1 MYSHR
6 AFTSAKCPLVD
17 EPIFSSRMY
26 LLASGQAVPPVS
38 RLLFVPTGH
47 AEQEREAESEHFP
60 FSHAVQY
67 AAFMPP
73 ARLWHSQQREGKLN
87 LKRRRQRVLFPH
99 DLLLMVRETESLR
112 LNYAQLNLNRPL
124 RISAGPRH
132 LSRPLAT

>member
-1 MYSHR
+1 
-6 AFTSAKCPLVD
+6 
-17 EPIFSSRMY
+17 MY

-73 ARLWHSQQREGKLN
+73 ARL
-87 LKRRRQRVLFPH
+87 
-99 DLLLMVRETESLR
+99 
-112 LNYAQLNLNRPL
+112 
-124 RISAGPRH
+124 
-132 LSRPLAT
+132 